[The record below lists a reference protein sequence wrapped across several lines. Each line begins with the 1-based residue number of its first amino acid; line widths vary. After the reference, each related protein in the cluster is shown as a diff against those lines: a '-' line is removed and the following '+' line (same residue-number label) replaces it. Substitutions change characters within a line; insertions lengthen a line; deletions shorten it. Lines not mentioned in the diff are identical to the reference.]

1 MKKRCSGRT
10 PSLRCWRAL
19 ASGRYDVIH
28 YSGHA
33 HFNLKKPDES
43 GLLLAGQN
51 VLIAQTIQR
60 TLRGRPLVLLNACES
75 GREVMVDG
83 EVSYT
88 ASESEGLAS
97 SFILGGAL
105 GIIGTLWPIFDKGA
119 AEFAS
124 TFYEG
129 LLAGQSLGEDV
140 RLARLRVRESR
151 PHDVTW
157 ASFVLYGDPTL
168 SILE

>member
-1 MKKRCSGRT
+1 
-10 PSLRCWRAL
+10 
-19 ASGRYDVIH
+19 
-28 YSGHA
+28 
-33 HFNLKKPDES
+33 
-43 GLLLAGQN
+43 
-51 VLIAQTIQR
+51 
-60 TLRGRPLVLLNACES
+60 
-75 GREVMVDG
+75 MVDG

-105 GIIGTLWPIFDKGA
+105 GLIGTLWPIFDEGA

-124 TFYEG
+124 TFYES
-129 LLAGQSLGEDV
+129 LLAGQSLGEAM

>member
-1 MKKRCSGRT
+1 
-10 PSLRCWRAL
+10 
-19 ASGRYDVIH
+19 
-28 YSGHA
+28 
-33 HFNLKKPDES
+33 
-43 GLLLAGQN
+43 
-51 VLIAQTIQR
+51 
-60 TLRGRPLVLLNACES
+60 
-75 GREVMVDG
+75 MVDG

-105 GIIGTLWPIFDKGA
+105 GIIGTLWPIFDEGA

-124 TFYEG
+124 TFCEG
-129 LLAGQSLGEDV
+129 LLTGQSLGEAV